1 MPSSMHD
8 CTNRN
13 NLKYLLASND
23 VHFPT
28 SQNYSK
34 WILISVFE
42 GRSAGEILK
51 RESRPERIDTTL
63 DIRTLDVKL
72 QPP

>member
-51 RESRPERIDTTL
+51 RESRREDRYHSRYPHAGCEAA
-63 DIRTLDVKL
+63 
-72 QPP
+72 PP